1 MGITLTFLLS
11 LSLAAYCTSS
21 PTAQA
26 NAASDITSS
35 NLLVRLSSGNFVGE
49 ELAANGTDSWLGI
62 PFAQPPVGK
71 LRFKAPVPISH
82 PSGTLQNAT
91 SFGNACPQEP
101 SGSLG
106 ASQSEDCLF
115 LNVWR
120 PVNTT
125 ARDKLPVLVWFYVS
139 YPVVTV
145 RMCAYRIPPGWSVH
159 EWVSFQLS
167 LTAFIILLDV
177 QSSF

>member
-1 MGITLTFLLS
+1 MFSSSFRMRSLLFAVIYATSTVLAVAVSNPLKVGLTSGI
-11 LSLAAYCTSS
+11 
-21 PTAQA
+21 
-26 NAASDITSS
+26 
-35 NLLVRLSSGNFVGE
+35 FVGQNTP
-49 ELAANGTDSWLGI
+49 NGTDRWLGI
-62 PFAQPPVGK
+62 PYAHPPVGN
-71 LRFKAPVPISH
+71 LRFRGPVAITH
-82 PSGTLQNAT
+82 RPSTIKNAT
-91 SFGNACPQEP
+91 TFGNACPQEP
-101 SGSLG
+101 SGALG